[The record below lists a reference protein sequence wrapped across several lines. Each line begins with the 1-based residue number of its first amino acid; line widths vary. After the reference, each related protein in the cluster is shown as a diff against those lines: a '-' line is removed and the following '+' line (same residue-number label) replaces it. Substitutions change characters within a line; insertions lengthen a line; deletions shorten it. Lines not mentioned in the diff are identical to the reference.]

1 MSDKTKRRRKRMK
14 DSRITFR
21 LTDEEKDKLY
31 AAAAKR
37 GITISQLIRELC
49 E

>member
-1 MSDKTKRRRKRMK
+1 MK

-49 E
+49 EQIFKEEK